1 MTAQP
6 KDIAATQEEPS
17 DNQAF
22 MSDLARWWYQSSTLV
37 HHELEI
43 VALEGE
49 RVATSMV
56 SLLLYNL
63 LAGLLALS
71 LWFSALG
78 LLVWYLFALIH
89 SVPQALACSMLVNLT
104 AFWWLLRRCRYY
116 SSLLSFPATRQS
128 LRQLFSGVDK
138 HHHE

>member
-1 MTAQP
+1 MATPLEDTAAAAVPANAEQP
-6 KDIAATQEEPS
+6 LSE
-17 DNQAF
+17 
-22 MSDLARWWYQSSTLV
+22 LARWWQQSGTLV
-37 HHELEI
+37 NDELEI

-49 RVATSMV
+49 RVASSLV

-78 LLVWYLFALIH
+78 LLVWYLLAVTQSL
-89 SVPQALACSMLVNLT
+89 PQALAWMMLLNLV

-116 SSLLSFPATRQS
+116 GSLLCFPATRQS
-128 LRQLFSGVDK
+128 LRQLFTAIGDK
-138 HHHE
+138 HHV

>member
-1 MTAQP
+1 MATPLEDTAAAAVPASAEQP
-6 KDIAATQEEPS
+6 LSE
-17 DNQAF
+17 
-22 MSDLARWWYQSSTLV
+22 LARWWQQSGTLV
-37 HHELEI
+37 NDELEI

-49 RVATSMV
+49 RVASSLV

-78 LLVWYLFALIH
+78 LLVWYLLAVTQSL
-89 SVPQALACSMLVNLT
+89 PQALAWMMLLNLV

-116 SSLLSFPATRQS
+116 GSLLCFPATRQS
-128 LRQLFSGVDK
+128 LRQLFTAIGDK
-138 HHHE
+138 HHV